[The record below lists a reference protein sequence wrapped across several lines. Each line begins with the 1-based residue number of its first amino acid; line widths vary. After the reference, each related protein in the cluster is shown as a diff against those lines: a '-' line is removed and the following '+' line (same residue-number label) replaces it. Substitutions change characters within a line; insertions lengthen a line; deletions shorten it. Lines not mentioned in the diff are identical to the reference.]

1 MLIFFNKFLKNEK
14 NINQNNNQLLDNK
27 VSFNRYLFLIF
38 PNNKNLIFWFT
49 FINIYIFIFFK
60 YNEIFV
66 LLISLITVS

>member
-38 PNNKNLIFWFT
+38 PNNKNLIF
-49 FINIYIFIFFK
+49 
-60 YNEIFV
+60 
-66 LLISLITVS
+66 